1 MFSALY
7 DRRLFHAYLWPM
19 ARSQCSRYRSQLA
32 ICFLYQDSD
41 LYVLLHVHIQE
52 EGENGV
58 EEHSLE
64 MRVDVEMM
72 ELEVE
77 VEADSVGVK
86 VIALVGRSL
95 QSLKVK

>member
-1 MFSALY
+1 M
-7 DRRLFHAYLWPM
+7 
-19 ARSQCSRYRSQLA
+19 
-32 ICFLYQDSD
+32 
-41 LYVLLHVHIQE
+41 YVLLHVHIQE

-95 QSLKVK
+95 QSLKVKWNALWNFLHLSYPRSQ